1 MKNDSHHNL
10 PRTAVISAI
19 VILILAACSALNPS
33 PREKELKDLE
43 RGIIE
48 TDTRTVDQC
57 RYLGAVSGT
66 ADPRFFPEI
75 YAVAKCKERARLHAA
90 EIGAT
95 HIVWLYSH
103 PSTAAALAYN
113 CDDAS
118 D

>member
-1 MKNDSHHNL
+1 MRSNTLHKL
-10 PRTAVISAI
+10 LFGTM
-19 VILILAACSALNPS
+19 VILIIGACSALNPS
-33 PREKELKDLE
+33 PREKELKELE

-48 TDTRTVDQC
+48 TDERTVDNC

-66 ADPRFFPEI
+66 ADPRFIPEI

-103 PSTAAALAYN
+103 PSAAAALAYN
-113 CDDAS
+113 CDEVAE
-118 D
+118 

>member
-1 MKNDSHHNL
+1 M
-10 PRTAVISAI
+10 V
-19 VILILAACSALNPS
+19 VILFSSACSALNPS
-33 PREKELKDLE
+33 PRDQELKE
-43 RGIIE
+43 TEKGIIE
-48 TDTRTVDQC
+48 TDERTVDNC

-66 ADPRFFPEI
+66 ADPRFIPEI

-95 HIVWLYSH
+95 HIVWLYAH

-113 CDDAS
+113 CDDVP